1 MSILIEEIGI
11 TYNMFVVLLAIS
23 ILFQTIVL
31 IGVNNDTVEG
41 YVPMTINIVSIVL
54 LCFIRQLAPI
64 ALGVTVTNVIFLVG
78 LLCCAAI
85 D

>member
-1 MSILIEEIGI
+1 MSTLIEEIGI
-11 TYNMFVVLLAIS
+11 TYNMFIVLLAIS

-31 IGVNNDTVEG
+31 IGVNNDMVEG
-41 YVPMTINIVSIVL
+41 HVPMATNIVSIVL

>member
-11 TYNMFVVLLAIS
+11 TYNMFIVLLAIS
-23 ILFQTIVL
+23 ILLQTIVL
-31 IGVNNDTVEG
+31 IGVNNDMVEG
-41 YVPMTINIVSIVL
+41 HVPMAINIVSIVL

-64 ALGVTVTNVIFLVG
+64 ALGVTVTNVIFLAG

>member
-11 TYNMFVVLLAIS
+11 TYNMFIVLLAIS
-23 ILFQTIVL
+23 VLFQTIVL
-31 IGVNNDTVEG
+31 VGVNNDIVEG
-41 YVPMTINIVSIVL
+41 CVPMAINIVSIVL

-64 ALGVTVTNVIFLVG
+64 ALGVTITNVIFLVG